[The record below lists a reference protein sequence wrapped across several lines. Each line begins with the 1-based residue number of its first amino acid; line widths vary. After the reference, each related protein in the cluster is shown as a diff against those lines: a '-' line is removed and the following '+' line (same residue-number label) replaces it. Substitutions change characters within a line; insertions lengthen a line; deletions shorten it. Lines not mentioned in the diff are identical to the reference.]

1 MKIKLLLG
9 LLLASAGLT
18 AQTTHH
24 IDWFMGVSGASASIT
39 IDQGDTV
46 EWEWTDN
53 LPHTVTSNA
62 GGAETFNSG
71 TLTGNGQTFSH
82 TFANVGATTYKCNVH
97 AMMQGTIT
105 VDAVAGVHDNNKIEF
120 KAFPNPVID
129 VLTIT
134 SDEVIDRIEMY
145 DLNGKL
151 IMNSKSGN
159 QTSKIYMSH
168 FNTGTYFVKVF
179 AGQGSKSITVVKN

>member
-1 MKIKLLLG
+1 MKTKLLLG
-9 LLLASAGLT
+9 LLLASTGLT

-24 IDWFMGVSGASASIT
+24 IDWFMGVTSASASIT
-39 IDQGDTV
+39 IEQGDTV

-71 TLTGNGQTFSH
+71 NITGNGQTFSH
-82 TFANVGATTYKCNVH
+82 TFANAGTTSYKCNVH

-105 VDAVAGVHDNNKIEF
+105 ADAVAGVRDNSKIRF
-120 KAFPNPVID
+120 DAFPNPVVDIF
-129 VLTIT
+129 TIT
-134 SDEVIDRIEMY
+134 SDNVIDRIEMY
-145 DLNGKL
+145 DANGRQ

-159 QTSKIYMSH
+159 QTSKIYMSGYAA
-168 FNTGTYFVKVF
+168 GTYFVKVI
-179 AGQGSKSITVVKN
+179 AGNSSKAVTVIKN